1 MTPENGNQTSPARK
15 VMLVLFLE
23 IKAGNHITREKN
35 FCFNSPDLTVVMV
48 CAIQGRAWCAGL

>member
-1 MTPENGNQTSPARK
+1 
-15 VMLVLFLE
+15 MLVLFLE

-35 FCFNSPDLTVVMV
+35 FCFNSPNLTVVMV